1 MHFVMMSRR
10 FALLALPLLI
20 ALTAAAPAPRSG
32 RAAPPRPPA
41 AAPQPLPDLVRVV
54 LTTEYGPIEIELD
67 AKRAPISSANF
78 LRYVDQRRF
87 DGIVFYRAMKL
98 PWGDQPN
105 GLIQTGARGD
115 PKRVLKPIAHEP
127 TDRTG
132 ILHKAGTLSMAR
144 FAPGTATGDFSIL
157 LSDMPGLD
165 ANPAAADVEGK
176 AGYAAFGR
184 VVSGMDV
191 VRRIYDAPLSAT
203 KGDGV
208 MRGQMLE
215 RPVRVLTARRATVLR
230 PATAASPTP
239 TKPN

>member
-1 MHFVMMSRR
+1 M
-10 FALLALPLLI
+10 
-20 ALTAAAPAPRSG
+20 
-32 RAAPPRPPA
+32 
-41 AAPQPLPDLVRVV
+41 RVV
-54 LTTEYGPIEIELD
+54 LTTEYGAIEIELD

-98 PWGDQPN
+98 PWGDPPN

-144 FAPGTATGDFSIL
+144 YAPGTATGDFSIL

-165 ANPAAADVEGK
+165 ANPAAADAEGK

-184 VVSGMDV
+184 VVSGMEV
-191 VRRIYDAPLSAT
+191 VRRIYDAPLSTT
-203 KGDGV
+203 KDEGI

-215 RPVRVLTARRATVLR
+215 RPVRMLTARRASIQR
-230 PATAASPTP
+230 PAAGGATP
-239 TKPN
+239 AKPN